1 MVGRIAGI
9 SRGVPCKGITYDL
22 RTRNQRTGGF
32 SPICLAARTGK
43 AVSEPPPAN
52 PSSAMASKIS
62 PACSMRNFF
71 PKPPNARRLTRTK
84 TKTRMKTAMTSTTT
98 KMRTKKKKTKSMRTS
113 TRMKRMMATKKR
125 MTTRTRKKR
134 TTTSTTPTMMT
145 TTTITKTRNSKTTMN
160 RTAYDNRSCTISSNS
175 KRMVSSSWW
184 MESWWKSRRVHWQAR
199 RLVSFQQHGV
209 HSNATNAGDVFPEQ
223 SFRCFSHDPAKIRRP
238 DVAFVVTARA

>member
-1 MVGRIAGI
+1 MICELETNGLALLSDLLGGSDGQGRVGASTCESIVCDGI
-9 SRGVPCKGITYDL
+9 ED
-22 RTRNQRTGGF
+22 F
-32 SPICLAARTGK
+32 SSLLDEEFLPKAAKRK
-43 AVSEPPPAN
+43 AA
-52 PSSAMASKIS
+52 
-62 PACSMRNFF
+62 
-71 PKPPNARRLTRTK
+71 TRTK

-113 TRMKRMMATKKR
+113 TRMKRMMTTKKR

-160 RTAYDNRSCTISSNS
+160 RTAYDNRSCTIFSNS

-199 RLVSFQQHGV
+199 RLVSFQQRWCTFECDECRRRLPRTKF
-209 HSNATNAGDVFPEQ
+209 SMFFP
-223 SFRCFSHDPAKIRRP
+223 
-238 DVAFVVTARA
+238 